1 MLFLE
6 RVLRSLER
14 VLLSQVQKMTEQRL
28 QAEAEKIAAE
38 PAGGAAP
45 PASGGL
51 GGGGSKTLAP
61 SAAASGGAAA
71 RRTGGGGGAGAGGG
85 GSRVGEATLGEIP
98 EDKKE
103 LVDRIIRRL
112 KDAEVWQLQAAV
124 KLLEP

>member
-1 MLFLE
+1 
-6 RVLRSLER
+6 
-14 VLLSQVQKMTEQRL
+14 MTEQRL

>member
-1 MLFLE
+1 VLFLE

-85 GSRVGEATLGEIP
+85 GSRVGEATLWEIP

>member
-1 MLFLE
+1 
-6 RVLRSLER
+6 
-14 VLLSQVQKMTEQRL
+14 MTEQRL
-28 QAEAEKIAAE
+28 QAEAEKTAAE

-51 GGGGSKTLAP
+51 GGGGSKTVAP
-61 SAAASGGAAA
+61 SAAASAAAGGAAA
-71 RRTGGGGGAGAGGG
+71 RRTGGVGGGAGGG

>member
-1 MLFLE
+1 VLFLE

>member
-1 MLFLE
+1 
-6 RVLRSLER
+6 
-14 VLLSQVQKMTEQRL
+14 MTEQRL
-28 QAEAEKIAAE
+28 QAEAEKTAAE

-51 GGGGSKTLAP
+51 GGGGSKTVAP
-61 SAAASGGAAA
+61 SAAASAAAGGAAA
-71 RRTGGGGGAGAGGG
+71 RRTGGVGGAGGG

>member
-1 MLFLE
+1 VLFLE
-6 RVLRSLER
+6 RLLRSLER

-28 QAEAEKIAAE
+28 QAEAEKTAAE